1 MSKIDLLL
9 VNSPLKNYDVEKK
22 YNNQTLPVLGLGYIA
37 TVAAN
42 QGFNVDVLDAEALGL
57 GIGKITQ
64 IIVDEFFWPVLI
76 IYKSMLNIQEY
87 ADLILHKVVKIKI
100 SMHEMSFLHH
110 LTTLFPRFPLKK

>member
-22 YNNQTLPVLGLGYIA
+22 YNNQTLPVLGLEYIA

-64 IIVDEFFWPVLI
+64 IIVDELFLASPH
-76 IYKSMLNIQEY
+76 YIQEY